1 MATSKTIQR
10 VLSPA
15 LSEAVLTYF
24 ATHHAAN
31 LSRNLRHLLL
41 DNLEYELR
49 IGVPAYLDELLWQL
63 SDLFDLLDLA
73 QQETAQWH
81 PPPKKERSKE

>member
-1 MATSKTIQR
+1 MPATKSPSQK
-10 VLSPA
+10 LSPA
-15 LSEAVLTYF
+15 LAEELCTYF
-24 ATHHAAN
+24 ATHHAVN

-41 DNLEYELR
+41 NNLEYELR

-63 SDLFDLLDLA
+63 NDLFDLLDLA
-73 QQETAQWH
+73 QQETAHWH